1 MHIVHAYFAHELG
14 GFLIKRACFQQL
26 LSVVPL
32 TSPGKLACAE
42 RMARPL
48 KYAEFPNI

>member
-1 MHIVHAYFAHELG
+1 MHMVHAYFAHELG

-32 TSPGKLACAE
+32 TSFSALACAQ

-48 KYAEFPNI
+48 KYVEFPNI